1 MRVKDKPAARS
12 DPDVQTAVD
21 RVSKMLENM
30 DRVLVRKNW
39 HRAGDLSHGE
49 GGDGLNCEQYLNE
62 IVKVIQEEGHLV

>member
-1 MRVKDKPAARS
+1 
-12 DPDVQTAVD
+12 
-21 RVSKMLENM
+21 MLENM

-49 GGDGLNCEQYLNE
+49 GGDGLNCEQYLDE